1 MLSDLPLKDIYRSD
15 TDHILQDFY
24 IPALKQS
31 IKYDRA
37 VGYFSAG
44 MLSYAAQ
51 GLSSFV
57 ENDGQMRLIIG
68 GGLKAEDL
76 KAIEEGYELREIS
89 NKLGREFVKT
99 IESVDDVIF
108 YRRLE
113 LISWLIACNRLDI
126 KIALKRQGLYHEK
139 IGIFTDLIGQKVVF
153 HGSANETPNA
163 LLQDFNFESI
173 AVYPSWKEE
182 LKGYS
187 DPFIKG
193 FDSLWENKTL
203 NTLVIDFPEIA
214 KEKLFKIAKNQTKFI
229 TPSIELDLWEKFS
242 SKEVELD
249 DTSYLPQIPE
259 TLNGEEFKI
268 KEHQKKALES
278 WKAHS
283 LNGVM
288 ALATGAGKTI
298 TSIYGAVKIFEAE
311 KKLFLAIA
319 VPYQNLADQW
329 VEILHKFNIFPI
341 KCYVNTEAWLQKLS
355 ETISLYQMGTKK
367 FACLVV
373 VNKTLQSKNFQ
384 NLVKQIPG
392 KRLLWVGDE
401 CHHHGSIG
409 LNHSLPKH
417 AEMRLGLSATPE
429 NYFDE
434 EVTDRI
440 FDYYGQVISTYS
452 LKEALD
458 DDVLTPYKY
467 HVTVV
472 SLTVDEAEEYKEL
485 SEQISKLIAIN
496 KTQQGKESND
506 RLKYLLFRRARLLSS
521 AKNKFLELRKLLSNK
536 SPNKLTLFYCG
547 DGSTED
553 EVSGEIMR
561 QVEIVTSILREND
574 WNSSIFTS
582 TETRQEKANL
592 LDFFRIGLVDA
603 LVAIRCLD
611 EGIDIPACK
620 TAYILAS
627 SKNPKQFI
635 QRRGRI
641 LRKSLGKDFAE
652 IYDFVVTIP
661 EEMVENSDYER
672 NLIRSELERVT
683 EFARLSLNHADSMR
697 VLKDTLKMY
706 NLSHLIV

>member
-1 MLSDLPLKDIYRSD
+1 MLNDLKLKSVYRSD
-15 TDHILQDFY
+15 TDHILRDFY
-24 IPALKQS
+24 IPALKES
-31 IKYDRA
+31 ITYDRA

-44 MLSYAAQ
+44 MLSCAAQ
-51 GLSSFV
+51 GLSSFI
-57 ENDGQMRLIIG
+57 ENDGRMRLIIG
-68 GGLKAEDL
+68 GGIQADDL
-76 KAIEEGYELREIS
+76 KAIEEGYNLREIS
-89 NKLGREFVKT
+89 NKLGIEFIKA
-99 IESVDDVIF
+99 IESVDDAIF

-126 KIALKRQGLYHEK
+126 KIALKRKGMYHEK
-139 IGIFTDLIGQKVVF
+139 IGIFTDLSGQRVVF
-153 HGSANETPNA
+153 NGSANETPNA

-173 AVYPSWKEE
+173 AVYPSWREE
-182 LKGYS
+182 LKDYY
-187 DPFIKG
+187 DTFIKG
-193 FDSLWENKTL
+193 FDNLWKNKTL
-203 NTLVIDFPEIA
+203 DTLVIDFPDVA
-214 KEKLFKIAKNQTKFI
+214 KEKLFKIAKKQTKFI
-229 TPSIELDLWEKFS
+229 TPSIEIDLWEKFS
-242 SKEVELD
+242 REQVELD
-249 DTSYLPQIPE
+249 DTSYLPQVPS

-278 WKAHS
+278 WRANS
-283 LNGVM
+283 LSGVM

-298 TSIYGAVKIFEAE
+298 TAIYGAVKIFEAE

-329 VEILHKFNIFPI
+329 VEILHKFNIYPI
-341 KCYVNTEAWLQKLS
+341 KCYANADAWLQKLS
-355 ETISLYQMGTKK
+355 EAISLYQSGTKK

-373 VNKTLQSKNFQ
+373 VNRTLQSENFQ

-409 LNHSLPKH
+409 LNQSLPQH

-434 EVTDRI
+434 EATNRI
-440 FDYYGQVISTYS
+440 LDYYGQIISTYS
-452 LKEALD
+452 MKEALD
-458 DDVLTPYKY
+458 DKVLTPYKY
-467 HVTVV
+467 YVSVV

-485 SEQISKLIAIN
+485 SEQISRLNAIS
-496 KTQQGKESND
+496 KTGGGKQDID
-506 RLKYLLFRRARLLSS
+506 RLKNLLFRRARLLSR
-521 AKNKFLELRKLLSNK
+521 AKNKFLQLRKLLS
-536 SPNKLTLFYCG
+536 STVPNKLTLFYCG

-553 EVSGEIMR
+553 EESGEIMR
-561 QVEIVTSILREND
+561 QVEIVTSILRENN
-574 WNSSIFTS
+574 WKSSIFTS

-592 LDFFRIGLVDA
+592 LDFFRIGLIDA

-652 IYDFVVTIP
+652 IHDFVVTIP
-661 EEMVENSDYER
+661 EEMIENSDYER
-672 NLIRSELERVT
+672 NLIRSELERVA
-683 EFARLSLNHADSMR
+683 EFARLSLNHAESIR
-697 VLKDTLKMY
+697 ALKDTLKIY
-706 NLSHLIV
+706 NLSHLII